1 MQQLKTTIM
10 KQLVFNLYD
19 LHTAHLN
26 ETDQDIL
33 LAGDSYY
40 NGERVELMVVF
51 KDIDFLEFISH
62 HEIDRIKENLKKRI
76 DEL

>member
-1 MQQLKTTIM
+1 M

-40 NGERVELMVVF
+40 NGERIELMVVF
-51 KDIDFLEFISH
+51 KDIDFLRVYISL
-62 HEIDRIKENLKKRI
+62 RN
-76 DEL
+76 

>member
-1 MQQLKTTIM
+1 MTTKKEM
-10 KQLVFNLYD
+10 YLDVLN
-19 LHTAHLN
+19 LHTLHLN

-62 HEIDRIKENLKKRI
+62 YEIDRIKENLKKRI

>member
-1 MQQLKTTIM
+1 MTTKKEM
-10 KQLVFNLYD
+10 YLDVRN
-19 LHTAHLN
+19 LHTLHLN

-62 HEIDRIKENLKKRI
+62 YEIDRIKENLKKRI
-76 DEL
+76 DQL

>member
-1 MQQLKTTIM
+1 M

-19 LHTAHLN
+19 LHTTHLN
-26 ETDQDIL
+26 ETDQDII

-40 NGERVELMVVF
+40 NGERIELMVVF

-76 DEL
+76 DAL